1 MPVEILDI
9 REAIEVTEEMR
20 GIARRAA
27 LKCLEHEDINPSEVE
42 ICIVLVDDM
51 HIAELNR
58 EYRGI
63 ASPTD
68 VLSFPMDDPGIPGD
82 EPVPLGDIV
91 ISLETVERETQD
103 LAGFLN
109 YLALLV
115 VHGLLHLLGYD
126 HEADEEAEVMERLE
140 AQALADLL

>member
-1 MPVEILDI
+1 
-9 REAIEVTEEMR
+9 
-20 GIARRAA
+20 
-27 LKCLEHEDINPSEVE
+27 
-42 ICIVLVDDM
+42 
-51 HIAELNR
+51 
-58 EYRGI
+58 
-63 ASPTD
+63 
-68 VLSFPMDDPGIPGD
+68 MDDPGIPGD